1 MNPAASMALIL
12 GALGLMLCGVR
23 LLQSAAGVGSETGRK
38 LVHMGM
44 GVIALALPWLFS
56 DAGPVWLLAALAT
69 AALLAVRFIPAVTRH
84 LGGVL
89 GGVQRFSLGEV
100 YFAPGVALAF
110 TLAGGDRA
118 EFCGA
123 VGVLTFADSAGAL
136 VGTRW
141 GRRRY
146 HALGH
151 AKSAEGS
158 AAVFAASVLCVAVA
172 STVLGGES
180 WTVALTG
187 ALLAGVVVTVVEG
200 LASHGLDNLLLPPVV
215 VGLMRLWDG
224 RSAES
229 SSLIFACVT
238 GPVAGLVIWFAAV
251 PRRRKSAGG

>member
-1 MNPAASMALIL
+1 MALIL

-44 GVIALALPWLFS
+44 GLIALTLPWLFS
-56 DAGPVWLLAALAT
+56 NAGPVWLLAALAT
-69 AALLAVRFIPAVTRH
+69 AALLAVRFIPTFTRH

-110 TLAGGDRA
+110 TLAGGNRA

-123 VGVLTFADSAGAL
+123 VGVLAFADSAGAL

-141 GRRRY
+141 GRLRY
-146 HALGH
+146 PTLGH

-158 AAVFAASVLCVAVA
+158 AAVFVTSVLCVMVA
-172 STVLGGES
+172 AAVLGGEA
-180 WTVALTG
+180 WTVALAG
-187 ALLAGVVVTVVEG
+187 AVLAGVVVTVVEAV
-200 LASHGLDNLLLPPVV
+200 ASHGLDNLLLPSVV
-215 VGLMRLWDG
+215 VGFMRIWGG
-224 RSAES
+224 RSTEQWGV
-229 SSLIFACVT
+229 ITACVA
-238 GPVAGLVIWFAAV
+238 GPVVAFAVWLAVAARQRNPAGD
-251 PRRRKSAGG
+251 

>member
-1 MNPAASMALIL
+1 MILIL

-110 TLAGGDRA
+110 TLARGQAA

-141 GRRRY
+141 GRHRY
-146 HALGH
+146 PALGQ
-151 AKSAEGS
+151 AKSIEGS
-158 AAVFAASVLCVAVA
+158 AAVFVASILCVTLTAA
-172 STVLGGES
+172 VLGDES
-180 WTVALTG
+180 WPAALAG
-187 ALLAGVVVTVVEG
+187 GLLAGALVTVVEAV
-200 LASHGLDNLLLPPVV
+200 ASHGLDNLLLPPVV
-215 VGLMRLWDG
+215 VGFMRIWAG
-224 RSAES
+224 RSADRW
-229 SSLIFACVT
+229 SLIGACVI
-238 GPVAGLVIWFAAV
+238 GPLVLFAIWLAVAA
-251 PRRRKSAGG
+251 RRRKLPAG

>member
-1 MNPAASMALIL
+1 MALIL

-69 AALLAVRFIPAVTRH
+69 TALLAVRFIPAATRH

-110 TLAGGDRA
+110 TLAGGNRV

-123 VGVLTFADSAGAL
+123 VGVLAFADSAGAL

-141 GRRRY
+141 GRLRY

-158 AAVFAASVLCVAVA
+158 AAVFVTSVLCVTVA
-172 STVLGGES
+172 AAVLGGEA
-180 WTVALTG
+180 WTVALAG
-187 ALLAGVVVTVVEG
+187 AVLAGVVVTVVEAV
-200 LASHGLDNLLLPPVV
+200 ASHGLDNLLLPPVV
-215 VGLMRLWDG
+215 VGCMRIWGG
-224 RSAES
+224 RSTEPWG
-229 SSLIFACVT
+229 LITAGVA
-238 GPVAGLVIWFAAV
+238 GPVVAFAVWLAV
-251 PRRRKSAGG
+251 AARRRIPAGD

>member
-1 MNPAASMALIL
+1 MALIL

-56 DAGPVWLLAALAT
+56 DAGPVWVLAALAT
-69 AALLAVRFIPAVTRH
+69 AALLAVRFIPAATRH

-89 GGVQRFSLGEV
+89 GGVQRFSLGEL

-110 TLAGGDRA
+110 TLAGGNRA

-123 VGVLTFADSAGAL
+123 VGVLAFADSAGAL

-141 GRRRY
+141 GRLRY

-151 AKSAEGS
+151 AKSVEGS
-158 AAVFAASVLCVAVA
+158 AAVFAASILCVTVA
-172 STVLGGES
+172 ATVLGGKS
-180 WTVALTG
+180 WTAALTG
-187 ALLAGVVVTVVEG
+187 AVLAGVVVTVVE
-200 LASHGLDNLLLPPVV
+200 AVAAHGLDNLLLPPVT
-215 VGLMRLWDG
+215 VGFMKLWGG
-224 RSAES
+224 RSAERWG
-229 SSLIFACVT
+229 LIAVC
-238 GPVAGLVIWFAAV
+238 VAGPMVAFAVWLAAAA
-251 PRRRKSAGG
+251 RRRKPAAG